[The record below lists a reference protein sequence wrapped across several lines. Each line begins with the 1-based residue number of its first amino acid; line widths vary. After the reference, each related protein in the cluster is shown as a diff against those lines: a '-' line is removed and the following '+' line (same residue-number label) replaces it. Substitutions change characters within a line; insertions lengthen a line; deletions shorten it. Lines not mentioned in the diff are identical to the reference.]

1 MIHESYYWK
10 KELYENYQ
18 YLVKF
23 RNLKKY
29 NIIST
34 IKADKAIML
43 SAYIIRKLYEA
54 EKIPGSILET
64 ELKIKKHKAKIKI
77 IDHMNNQNVIDNYD
91 LDNEVV
97 KKYTWKYI
105 INQIIHS
112 FSYFYVVD
120 DMDKF
125 TGILI
130 NSDYNKGKE
139 ILYVDIENIL
149 TILLLI
155 SEGDITALDYH
166 REFTKT
172 KDGKII
178 AGPMKIIN
186 AKYEYP
192 NNFNIKEIIRDSMN
206 GIIYKRK

>member
-10 KELYENYQ
+10 KELYKNYQ

-23 RNLKKY
+23 RSLRKY
-29 NIIST
+29 NIMST

-54 EKIPGSILET
+54 EKIPKSMLET
-64 ELKIKKHKAKIKI
+64 ELKVKKHKAKIRI
-77 IDHMNNQNVIDNYD
+77 IDHMNNQNIIDNYD

-112 FSYFYVVD
+112 FSYFYVAD

-125 TGILI
+125 IGILV

-139 ILYVDIENIL
+139 ILYIDIENIL

-155 SEGDITALDYH
+155 SEGDITASDYH
-166 REFTKT
+166 REFTRARN
-172 KDGKII
+172 GKNM
-178 AGPMKIIN
+178 AGPMKMIN
-186 AKYEYP
+186 SKYEYP
-192 NNFNIKEIIRDSMN
+192 NNFNIKKIIRDSMN